1 MKFSA
6 LSLAITSALAV
17 TACGGGGGGGSDNP
31 PNPPAPEKITQNINY
46 TGYSAS
52 DAAIAADLVDYA
64 NLETVICYDLNAND
78 SCDNDEPKN
87 TVRGISGQAT
97 LEVDKNTDLS
107 NVNILAINNNYV
119 FKLPV
124 NAGDSASTVSDSSR
138 SDANVN
144 ALTNMAYSQKTGSGP
159 ISGPSELAGIIGGD
173 ESKYQANFN
182 ARNWDDDTALMA
194 DILLALGYGKTYNN
208 KLNKNTSVSDLVNSI
223 GNLYQTT
230 QNRCASLTES
240 QIIANVIADGENAL
254 ANLNVCPTI
263 TIKAGFTSV
272 VDGAT
277 VSFTDHTT
285 TSKDNYEDLVYSW
298 NFGDD
303 ETSSEIN
310 PTHTYKASGD
320 YNVTLIVKDK
330 NSTATDTYV
339 QTVSVVVP
347 ENHKPV
353 ASYTADLNG
362 LTVKFSNKSTDA
374 DPEDKDNLTY
384 VWNFGDGEISNEAN
398 PTHTYTTAGN
408 YTVTLIAKDTKGLE
422 SVPFTSNVKVAEPAP
437 NPYPEF
443 KFTVDGLKVK
453 FQNLSSDP
461 DEDQLF
467 YTWEF
472 GDGSTSSEEDPVHEY
487 AQSGEYIV
495 VLTVSD
501 GKVSNSFRSNVVV
514 AVNNPPVAK
523 FTSKVDGNT
532 VKFTNES
539 TDADGDE
546 LTYSWDFGDGN
557 TSTDKNPS
565 HTYEVKGEYTVVLT
579 VTDAKKATDSYSRNV
594 SLSNNAPV
602 ASYTS
607 EVDGKT
613 VKFTDKSTDADGD
626 ELTYSWNF
634 GDGNT
639 STDKNPSHT
648 YESNGKYTVELTVS
662 DGQDSDTFS
671 KEFNIGSNNPPVAS
685 FTSKADG
692 KTVKFTNNSSDPDGD
707 ELTYSWDF
715 GDGKT
720 STDENPSHEYATS
733 GKYTVTLTVSD
744 GDLKNEKTATVN
756 IAPGPDGRICPESD
770 PYCNG
775 SSVIQCAEVCT
786 TEQKEICTGD
796 DVVVSGAISDDYHAT
811 NPGGKVGVNKT
822 ISSMSDWTSEMLV
835 AQSAAN
841 DDPRAY
847 YGYHEKATDIYAIY
861 AAWDDN
867 NLYLMAEFPNLENKE
882 TGGDFDYTNDQ
893 FLPMGIA
900 INTGKRK
907 AGDGSMV
914 ASSSDAV
921 PWVKSKDE
929 SYSIKAGI
937 DTLVMFH
944 PRTTIG
950 KPSIFLTNDEGL
962 FSYDADYCIGFDEA
976 GITRSGGI
984 EGTVSAKYMG
994 IADNYKHDGDAW
1006 KTETYTDL
1014 KASNDAGGHL
1024 YQVTIPLAS
1033 MGIDKNYL
1041 ENHGIGVMFFSTFGT
1056 SIMDAVP
1063 WDPVLVDNASKE
1075 YSKDPSTSHE
1085 KEDFDLITVP
1095 LASVGKLQGTSSAST
1110 SDKQCHFEDVPVC
1123 VPAEGCT
1130 PDEPI
1135 TLNLGYTSDDAEDSV
1150 TVTATVETGFND
1162 VKYTWKPS
1170 TGSASTTEYN
1180 ETTKSFTV
1188 KKGTTAK
1195 TFTLEV
1201 TATSENGARTG
1212 SKTITV
1218 DIPAC
1223 SGSSCVVPP
1232 PSEWG
1237 ESTGEYKTIPEPS
1250 DCKAPENSVILKYD
1264 GFTNPYI
1271 WLYDDKNN
1279 YSGGTWPGAAMTKVD
1294 GCTES
1299 FYSFTPAT
1307 SVSSASAIFSD
1318 AGGNQYPGQ
1327 QQPGVA
1333 YTPAAPCFDFAK
1345 KEFVSAESCGMTPEV
1360 LTTGTYAEL
1369 DGSVL
1374 ADGATISII
1383 ENDENPKSKYKDIA
1397 FFIKGEGVDAN
1408 TTGTYTID
1416 GVEGTFKNGEVFRIG
1431 EKIVA
1436 ADTAAGEE
1444 PKTAQ
1449 LVIAYG
1455 NVKST
1460 YTISKKKKVIA
1471 PPSEVKFSWD
1481 NVLIYFV
1488 MTDRFENGDTSNDN
1502 SYGRPKTDAA
1512 GHSAATFHGG
1522 DIKGMTKR
1530 LDYLKSLGM
1539 NAVWITAPYEQ
1550 SHGWTGGGKTGNFQ
1564 HYAYHGYY
1572 ALDFTALDANMGT
1585 VDEFRTFVT
1594 EAHKRG
1600 IRVVLDIV
1608 MNHSGYATLKDMCDY
1623 GFGVRSD
1630 GKGACEEWTP
1640 GDGQS
1645 FHSKPIDESRNTAW
1659 DSWWGSSWLIFGG
1672 YGDQC
1677 GAGDGLDACV
1687 SYLPDFK
1694 NSNPHS
1700 PSVGVPTF
1708 LTQKWSKDDA
1718 AHDIPAAKQYRSG
1731 NMSVAEF
1738 QAHWLASWVEEFG
1751 IDGFRCD
1758 TAKHVTKP
1766 TWKLLKEYSQEALQ
1780 KWRQAHAN
1788 GDDPAASWTDNF
1800 WMTGE
1805 SWGFGTDPTDGS
1817 GYGSAGGFDSMINF
1831 KFNMNAGG
1839 QCSVPSMDSWNS
1851 YAKDYGLGSGSPK
1864 LNALTYVSSHD
1875 TSLCRPSDMK
1885 NLGTMLVLLP
1895 GGVQVFYGDETGR
1908 PNDNGGSANDAEHG
1922 TRSDMNFPSDIDNQA
1937 EWAANVDTLS
1947 TSFSSNETLAHW
1959 QKVGQFRFRNPA
1971 VGAGKQTATSD
1982 GSLCRKYTDGD
1993 YENAVVI
2000 HVGSAS
2006 SVNVGDCFSDG
2017 DTVVDAYSGNSGT
2030 VSGGSVSIA
2039 GTGNLILL
2047 ETARQ

>member
-31 PNPPAPEKITQNINY
+31 SNPPASEKITQNINY

-52 DAAIAADLVDYA
+52 DVAIAAGLVDYA

-78 SCDNDEPKN
+78 SCDNDEPKK
-87 TVRGISGQAT
+87 TVRGISDQTT

-159 ISGPSELAGIIGGD
+159 ISGPSELAGIIDGD

-240 QIIANVIADGENAL
+240 QIIANVIADGENSL

-310 PTHTYKASGD
+310 PIHTYKASGD

-362 LTVKFSNKSTDA
+362 LTVKFTNKSTDA

-408 YTVTLIAKDTKGLE
+408 YIVTLIAKDTKGLE
-422 SVPFTSNVKVAEPAP
+422 SVPFTSKVKVAEPAP

-453 FQNLSSDP
+453 FQNFSSDP

-501 GKVSNSFRSNVVV
+501 GKVSNSFRSNVFV
-514 AVNNPPVAK
+514 AFNNPPVAK

-602 ASYTS
+602 ASYIS

-613 VKFTDKSTDADGD
+613 VKFTNKSTDADGDKLTYSWNFGDGNTSTEENPSHEYEADGKYTVELTVSDGNDSVTFTSELNIGGNNPPVASFTSTVDRKTVKFTNKSTDADGD

-634 GDGNT
+634 GDG
-639 STDKNPSHT
+639 
-648 YESNGKYTVELTVS
+648 
-662 DGQDSDTFS
+662 
-671 KEFNIGSNNPPVAS
+671 
-685 FTSKADG
+685 
-692 KTVKFTNNSSDPDGD
+692 
-707 ELTYSWDF
+707 
-715 GDGKT
+715 KT
-720 STDENPSHEYATS
+720 STEENPLHEYAS
-733 GKYTVTLTVSD
+733 AGNYTVTLTVSD
-744 GDLKNEKTATVN
+744 GKLQAKNTQELVVL
-756 IAPGPDGRICPESD
+756 PDDEHICPDTD
-770 PYCNG
+770 PYCKG
-775 SSVIQCAEVCT
+775 TSVIECNEICT
-786 TEQKEICTGD
+786 TEQKKVCTGD
-796 DVVVSGAISDDYHAT
+796 DVVITGAISDDYHAT

-822 ISSMSDWTSEMLV
+822 ITSMSDWTTDMLI
-835 AQSAAN
+835 AKSAAN

-847 YGYHEKATDIYAIY
+847 YGYHEKATDIYALY
-861 AAWDDN
+861 AAWDDT
-867 NLYLMAEFPNLENKE
+867 NLYIMAEFPNLENKE

-921 PWVKSKDE
+921 PWVADKEE

-962 FSYDADYCIGFDEA
+962 FSYDEEHCIGFDKA
-976 GITRSGGI
+976 GIVRSGGI
-984 EGTVSAKYMG
+984 EGTVSAEYMG
-994 IADNYKHDGDAW
+994 VADNYKKDGDAW
-1006 KTETYTDL
+1006 KTATYTDL
-1014 KASNDAGGHL
+1014 KAANNAGGHL

-1041 ENHGIGVMFFSTFGT
+1041 ESHGIGVMYFSTFGT

-1063 WDPVLVDNASKE
+1063 WDPVLIDNASKE
-1075 YSKDPSTSHE
+1075 YSKDTSTSHE

-1110 SDKQCHFEDVPVC
+1110 SDKKCHFEDVQVC

-1135 TLNLGYTSDDAEDSV
+1135 PLNLGYTTDDAEDSV

-1170 TGSASTTEYN
+1170 VGSASTTEYN
-1180 ETTKSFTV
+1180 ETTKSYTI
-1188 KKGTTAK
+1188 KKGKTAK

-1201 TATSENGARTG
+1201 VATSNSGVRTG

-1218 DIPAC
+1218 DIPSC
-1223 SGSSCVVPP
+1223 SGSSCGIDPV
-1232 PSEWG
+1232 SDWG
-1237 ESTGEYKTIPEPS
+1237 ESTGEYKPVTEPS
-1250 DCKAPENSVILKYD
+1250 DCKAPDNSVILKYD
-1264 GFTNPYI
+1264 GFTSPYI
-1271 WLYDDKNN
+1271 WLYEGKEK
-1279 YSGGTWPGAAMTKVD
+1279 YSGDEWPGAAMTKVD
-1294 GCTES
+1294 GCAES
-1299 FYSFTPAT
+1299 FYFFTPAT

-1318 AGGNQYPGQ
+1318 AGSNQYPAQ
-1327 QQPGVA
+1327 QQPGVP

-1471 PPSEVKFSWD
+1471 PPSEVKFSWN

-1488 MTDRFENGDTSNDN
+1488 MTDRFANGNASNDN
-1502 SYGRPKTDAA
+1502 SYGRKNPDAS
-1512 GHSAATFHGG
+1512 GHPTATFHGG
-1522 DIKGMTKR
+1522 DIKGLTKN
-1530 LDYLKSLGM
+1530 LDYIKSLGM
-1539 NAVWITAPYEQ
+1539 NAIWLTAAYEQ
-1550 SHGWTGGGKTGNFQ
+1550 SHGWTGGGEKGNFQ

-1572 ALDFTALDANMGT
+1572 ALDFTSLDANMGT
-1585 VDEFRTFVT
+1585 VDEFREFVT

-1600 IRVVLDIV
+1600 IRVVMDVV
-1608 MNHSGYATLKDMCDY
+1608 MNHSGYATLKDMCDF

-1630 GKGACEEWTP
+1630 GKNACEEWTP
-1640 GDGQS
+1640 GSGES
-1645 FHSKPIDESRNTAW
+1645 YHNKPISEAADSRW
-1659 DSWWGSSWLIFGG
+1659 DSWWGANWLRFGA
-1672 YGDQC
+1672 YGGC
-1677 GAGDGLDACV
+1677 GSDDLTTCT

-1694 NSNPHS
+1694 NEPNGS
-1700 PSVGVPTF
+1700 SVNLPTF
-1708 LTQKWSKDDA
+1708 LVNKWQTADA
-1718 AHDIPAAKQYRSG
+1718 AHDIPAAKAYREG
-1731 NMSVAEF
+1731 NMSVADFE
-1738 QAHWLASWVEEFG
+1738 AHWLASWVEEFG

-1758 TAKHVTKP
+1758 TAKHVEKA
-1766 TWKLLKEYSQEALQ
+1766 TWGKLKKYSNEALA
-1780 KWRQAHAN
+1780 KWRANHAN
-1788 GDDPAASWTDNF
+1788 GDDPAASWTDDF

-1805 SWGFGTDPTDGS
+1805 HWNFGTDPSDGS
-1817 GYGSAGGFDSMINF
+1817 GYGSTGGFNSMINF
-1831 KFNMNAGG
+1831 SLGCSTPDASTWSSYAGKFNNGTSA
-1839 QCSVPSMDSWNS
+1839 P
-1851 YAKDYGLGSGSPK
+1851 A
-1864 LNALTYVSSHD
+1864 LNALSYVSSHD
-1875 TSLCRPSDMK
+1875 TQLCRPDDMK
-1885 NLGTMLVLLP
+1885 ALGTGLVLLP
-1895 GGVQVFYGDETGR
+1895 GGVQVYYGDETAR
-1908 PNDNGGSANDAEHG
+1908 PNDNGGSGNDAEHG
-1922 TRSDMNFPSDIDNQA
+1922 TRSDMNFPSDISNQA
-1937 EWAANVDTLS
+1937 EWAANVDSIS

-1971 VGAGKQTATSD
+1971 VGAGKQTETGD
-1982 GSLCRKYTDGD
+1982 GSLCRKYDNSS
-1993 YENAVVI
+1993 ENISNAVVI

-2006 SVNVGDCFSDG
+2006 SVNVGDCFEDG
-2017 DTVVDAYSGNSGT
+2017 TEVMDGYSGATGT
-2030 VSGGSVSIA
+2030 VSGGSVSLS
-2039 GTGNLILL
+2039 GTGSLILL
-2047 ETARQ
+2047 EVKR